1 MNRVYVGL
9 LVAIKGLVDWLAGSP
24 TTVQQ
29 QKAKKPLLVC
39 NEFPERDS
47 TLT

>member
-9 LVAIKGLVDWLAGSP
+9 LVPIKGLVDWLAH
-24 TTVQQ
+24 QQ
-29 QKAKKPLLVC
+29 PKTKKPLLVC